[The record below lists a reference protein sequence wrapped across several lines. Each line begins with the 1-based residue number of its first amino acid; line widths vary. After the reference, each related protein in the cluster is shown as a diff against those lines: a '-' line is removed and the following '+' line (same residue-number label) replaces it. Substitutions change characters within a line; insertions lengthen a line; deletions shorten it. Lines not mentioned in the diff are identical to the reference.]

1 MSDLTDEEIIATRK
15 LHGLNDDLFKKEKKI
30 NKQEKELNDLD
41 EFADLLR
48 PEQRYYTNIIKK
60 GKNIKNKYLK
70 WILIIVLLLL
80 PLLIGISRIYLGVH
94 YFSDVVGGMLLAIP
108 CVLMLINLVEKNFKE
123 KLV

>member
-15 LHGLNDDLFKKEKKI
+15 LHGLNDDLFKIEKKI

-60 GKNIKNKYLK
+60 LVENARK
-70 WILIIVLLLL
+70 
-80 PLLIGISRIYLGVH
+80 
-94 YFSDVVGGMLLAIP
+94 VGGG
-108 CVLMLINLVEKNFKE
+108 NG
-123 KLV
+123 

>member
-15 LHGLNDDLFKKEKKI
+15 LHGLNDELFKIEKKI

-60 GKNIKNKYLK
+60 
-70 WILIIVLLLL
+70 
-80 PLLIGISRIYLGVH
+80 
-94 YFSDVVGGMLLAIP
+94 
-108 CVLMLINLVEKNFKE
+108 LVENARKAGEEDETN
-123 KLV
+123 